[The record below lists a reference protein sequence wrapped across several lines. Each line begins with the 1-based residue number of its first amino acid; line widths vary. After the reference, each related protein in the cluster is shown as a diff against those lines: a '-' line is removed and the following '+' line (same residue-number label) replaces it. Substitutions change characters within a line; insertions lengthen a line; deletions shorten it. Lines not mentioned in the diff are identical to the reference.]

1 MSIGDTYILY
11 VNYLFFFSENLLQMK
26 VDTKRA
32 PSCILPWFVVP
43 LDYLD
48 SIGVFLRPVYNHYMF
63 REFPYVNSRDYVVR
77 AKSTPD

>member
-1 MSIGDTYILY
+1 
-11 VNYLFFFSENLLQMK
+11 MK
-26 VDTKRA
+26 VGTKWV
-32 PSCILPWFVVP
+32 PSCILPWFIVP

-77 AKSTPD
+77 AKSTPDWAMCTRTYTRTGTPWDEWR